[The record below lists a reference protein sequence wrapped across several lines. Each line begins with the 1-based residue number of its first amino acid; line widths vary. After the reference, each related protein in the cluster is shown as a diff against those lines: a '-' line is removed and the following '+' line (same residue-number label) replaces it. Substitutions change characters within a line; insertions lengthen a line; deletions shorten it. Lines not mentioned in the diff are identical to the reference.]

1 VAPVTRPR
9 RLEQSADVSDLLGF
23 GGGHVRVI
31 GLLFVGANVLLAT
44 LNLDWSRRPA
54 LTAASVLI
62 VALLVALVVRRP
74 RDPLPLPGTLLV
86 AAGAPVASA
95 LGWWALEPT
104 GWEGSFATWF
114 LGGTA
119 FPLFALCLRGRILA
133 AVAGHFAVGAV
144 TLACVLGS
152 GHSALFALEAMSRYA
167 ILLVC
172 GVLFR
177 LGLRYAIGRMGE
189 VRAER
194 ERLATETAEADGR
207 FAEREKRVRLVA
219 DLAEPLLARAAAGEP
234 YSPALARDAANVEA
248 GIRDGL
254 RAFGLVR
261 DPLVASVRAA
271 RLRGVQVVLLD
282 DSDGD
287 LDESTLDR
295 VAATAARAFE
305 QIGFGRVTVRLL
317 PPGRGA
323 VATVVADTE
332 PGLHLEVR

>member
-1 VAPVTRPR
+1 MTRPR
-9 RLEQSADVSDLLGF
+9 RLEQSTDVSDLLGF

-31 GLLFVGANVLLAT
+31 GLFFVGANILLAA
-44 LNLDWSRRPA
+44 LNLDRSRLPA
-54 LTAASVLI
+54 VTLAALLI
-62 VALLVALVVRRP
+62 VALQVALLVRHP
-74 RDPLPLPGTLLV
+74 RDPLPLPGSLLI
-86 AAGAPVASA
+86 AAGAPVAAA
-95 LGWWALEPT
+95 LGWWALEPR

-133 AVAGHFAVGAV
+133 AVAGHLAVGAV
-144 TLACVLGS
+144 TLAWMPVG
-152 GHSALFALEAMSRYA
+152 GHSVLVGLESVSRYS

-172 GVLFR
+172 GILFR
-177 LGLRYAIGRMGE
+177 LGLRYAIVRMGE

-194 ERLATETAEADGR
+194 ERLASDTAEADGR
-207 FAEREKRVRLVA
+207 LVEREKRVRLVA
-219 DLAEPLLARAAAGEP
+219 DLAEPLLARVAAGEP
-234 YSPALARDAANVEA
+234 YSPALARDAANIEA

-254 RAFGLVR
+254 RAVGLVR
-261 DPLVASVRAA
+261 DPLASSVRAA
-271 RLRGVQVVLLD
+271 RLRGVEVVLLD

-287 LDESTLDR
+287 LDEPTLDR

-305 QIGFGRVTVRLL
+305 RIGFGRVTVRLL

-332 PGLHLEVR
+332 PGLHLEVV

>member
-1 VAPVTRPR
+1 MTRRR
-9 RLEQSADVSDLLGF
+9 RLEQSTDVSDLLGF

-31 GLLFVGANVLLAT
+31 GVFFVGANLLLAA

-54 LTAASVLI
+54 GTLAAVVI
-62 VALLVALVVRRP
+62 VALLVALVVHRP
-74 RDPLPLPGTLLV
+74 RDPLPLPSTLV
-86 AAGAPVASA
+86 IAVGAPAATA
-95 LGWWALEPT
+95 LGWWALEPR

-133 AVAGHFAVGAV
+133 ALLGHLAVGTV
-144 TLACVLGS
+144 TLAWMPTG
-152 GHSALFALEAMSRYA
+152 GHSALVGVESVSRYS

-172 GVLFR
+172 GILFR
-177 LGLRYAIGRMGE
+177 LGLRYAITRMGE

-194 ERLATETAEADGR
+194 ERLASRTAEADGR
-207 FAEREKRVRLVA
+207 FVEREKRVRLVA
-219 DLAEPLLARAAAGEP
+219 DLAEPLLARVAAGEP

-261 DPLVASVRAA
+261 DPLASSVRAA
-271 RLRGVQVVLLD
+271 RLRGVEVVLLD

-287 LDESTLDR
+287 LDEPTLDR

-305 QIGFGRVTVRLL
+305 EVGYGRVTVRLL
-317 PPGRGA
+317 PPGRGT
-323 VATVVADTE
+323 VATIVADTE
-332 PGLHLEVR
+332 PGLHLEVV